1 MARASESLMRGVPAG
16 AAIATSPAAH
26 PPTLLGECLMNARH
40 VDLLMSVNV
49 FAALGRESWH
59 SNFGKGKEAMPP

>member
-1 MARASESLMRGVPAG
+1 MRGAPAG

-26 PPTLLGECLMNARH
+26 PPTLLGECLMNARL
-40 VDLLMSVNV
+40 VDLLMSVNVNV

-59 SNFGKGKEAMPP
+59 SNFGKGKGKGSR

>member
-1 MARASESLMRGVPAG
+1 
-16 AAIATSPAAH
+16 
-26 PPTLLGECLMNARH
+26 MNARH

-59 SNFGKGKEAMPP
+59 SNFGKGKGKGKEAMPP